1 MRDPVADI
9 LAERS
14 AAASGLSGAIALSL
28 LLHAGGAGVAIYSA
42 FRHPPPVAATK
53 LNIRFARAPRPVAP
67 VASAPAAPKPVAP
80 RIQEPAPQP
89 LKAPPKK
96 APEPP
101 AKNTVPFSPFGRSTK
116 KGAEVPAPPP
126 PPPAPVAS
134 PGAEIGVGQA
144 GVTGLEGGDFPYTL
158 YLDRM
163 KTLVGARWIRP
174 QVAAGATTVVYFR
187 IERDGTIRD
196 VSIETGSGN
205 STFDRAAQRAIL
217 ETSPLPPLPFGYS
230 GNYLGVHLTFK

>member
-1 MRDPVADI
+1 
-9 LAERS
+9 
-14 AAASGLSGAIALSL
+14 
-28 LLHAGGAGVAIYSA
+28 
-42 FRHPPPVAATK
+42 
-53 LNIRFARAPRPVAP
+53 
-67 VASAPAAPKPVAP
+67 
-80 RIQEPAPQP
+80 
-89 LKAPPKK
+89 
-96 APEPP
+96 
-101 AKNTVPFSPFGRSTK
+101 
-116 KGAEVPAPPP
+116 
-126 PPPAPVAS
+126 VAS